1 MSPRVAIVTGA
12 SSGIGAAVARRLKAQ
27 AQEMTVYA
35 VARRVELMAPLA
47 EEGIVPVRVDITEGP
62 ALTALISRVIAENG
76 RIDVLVNNAGYG
88 ALGAIEDVPL
98 EEARRQFDVNMFGL
112 AALTQ
117 LVLPH
122 MRAQRS
128 GRIINM
134 SSMGGKIHVPLGGW
148 YHAAKFAVEGFS
160 DALRLEVAPFG
171 IDVVVI
177 EPGAINTEWHGVAAD
192 NLLAVSGVGA
202 YADQAATVARLLAV
216 GGLGS
221 SPEVIAKAVDRAVHA
236 RRPRSRYAVGLGAKP
251 LLLARRVLPDRV
263 FDRLVRL
270 AFRLGGRIVATPTV
284 RKMSAGRVS

>member
-1 MSPRVAIVTGA
+1 VSPKVAIVTGA
-12 SSGIGAAVARRLKAQ
+12 SSGIGAAVARRLHAQ
-27 AQEMTVYA
+27 GHTVYA

-47 EEGIVPVRVDITEGP
+47 EEGIVPVRLDITDDV
-62 ALTALISRVIAENG
+62 ALAALVSRVIAETG

-98 EEARRQFDVNMFGL
+98 AEARRQFDVNVFGL
-112 AALTQ
+112 ARLTQ

-122 MRAQRS
+122 MRAQRG

-148 YHAAKFAVEGFS
+148 YHATKFAVEGFS

-171 IDVVVI
+171 IHVVVI
-177 EPGAINTEWHGVAAD
+177 EPGAIDTEWHGVAAD
-192 NLLAVSGVGA
+192 NLMSTSGVGA
-202 YADQAATVARLLAV
+202 YADQASAVAKILAA

-221 SPEVIAKAVDRAVHA
+221 SPEVIAKAVDRAVRA

-251 LLLARRVLPDRV
+251 IMLARRVLPDKV
-263 FDRLVRL
+263 FDRLVRF
-270 AFRLGGRIVATPTV
+270 AFGVGSRVVGAPTV
-284 RKMSAGRVS
+284 RKITAGKAS

>member
-1 MSPRVAIVTGA
+1 VSPKVAIVTGA
-12 SSGIGAAVARRLKAQ
+12 SSGIGAAVARRLNAQ
-27 AQEMTVYA
+27 GYIVYA

-47 EEGIVPVRVDITEGP
+47 EEGIVPVRLDITDDV
-62 ALTALISRVIAENG
+62 ALAALVSRVVAETG

-98 EEARRQFDVNMFGL
+98 AEARRQFDVNVFGL
-112 AALTQ
+112 ARLTQ

-122 MRAQRS
+122 MRAQRG

-171 IDVVVI
+171 VHVVVI
-177 EPGAINTEWHGVAAD
+177 EPGAIDTEWHGVAAD
-192 NLLAVSGVGA
+192 NLLSTSGTGA
-202 YADQAATVARLLAV
+202 YSDQAAAVAKILAA

-221 SPEVIAKAVDRAVHA
+221 SPDVIAKAVDRAVRA

-251 LLLARRVLPDRV
+251 ILLARRVLPDKV
-263 FDRLVRL
+263 FDRLVRF
-270 AFRLGGRIVATPTV
+270 AFGVGSRVVGAPAV
-284 RKMSAGRVS
+284 RKITAGRAS